1 MLTID
6 VNLLN
11 NPVLITCPT
20 QRLPSEQRESD
31 HLTGYVLLIN
41 SAGDT
46 NASAPSGDVSAV
58 ARGRGRPVCIGGVKV
73 VWQVTVQQANL
84 ADMAHGD
91 ARDEDDE
98 RLDESGQGGL
108 WSMAKGKGKG
118 KSTENGKSKSKG
130 RGKGKGGRWGEKV
143 VIDQYET
150 DVVGP
155 MTLQPGET
163 RYVTSSSR

>member
-20 QRLPSEQRESD
+20 QRLPSEQREFD
-31 HLTGYVLLIN
+31 HLTGYVLLTN
-41 SAGDT
+41 SAGGT
-46 NASAPSGDVSAV
+46 NASSPPGGISAE

-84 ADMAHGD
+84 AGMAHGD
-91 ARDEDDE
+91 ARDEDDG
-98 RLDESGQGGL
+98 RFDESGPAGL
-108 WSMAKGKGKG
+108 WSTAKRKGKGKG
-118 KSTENGKSKSKG
+118 TENGKS

-163 RYVTSSSR
+163 RYVSSPCRLA